1 MPLRKSQHP
10 YKQQII
16 ASNLGN
22 LFDLSQLDPP
32 FLDHTSFLDLTF
44 LQLTNASAQ
53 VICIP
58 SMVLFGQLKTS
69 SVPWN
74 APKSYSL

>member
-32 FLDHTSFLDLTF
+32 FLDLTF

-58 SMVLFGQLKTS
+58 GMVLFGQLKTS
-69 SVPWN
+69 SVTWN